1 MSSVILSE
9 PQLDAFLAQY
19 PALNRTQVLHAI
31 VLHGPD
37 RSTIEAELRRL
48 VGRAQPDATK
58 VA

>member
-48 VGRAQPDATK
+48 MGGAQLEAPEVG
-58 VA
+58 